1 MAYNV
6 KGNVITLTRGDSLFV
21 KVDIYYNGE
30 AYQPEEGDVVRFA
43 LKHKSMTSDKGNYTD
58 STPIFTKTIPNDT
71 LILQIDPLDTKAL
84 PFGDYVYDVQI
95 TFADGTVDTFIT
107 ASTFRLT
114 PEVD

>member
-1 MAYNV
+1 MSYQV
-6 KGNVITLTRGDSLFV
+6 KGNTIILTRGDTLLL
-21 KVDIYYNGE
+21 KVDILKDGE
-30 AYQPEEGDVVRFA
+30 AYTPEDGDVVRFA

-58 STPIFTKTIPNDT
+58 NEPIFTKTIPNDT
-71 LILQIDPLDTKAL
+71 LVLQINPNDTKELSFA
-84 PFGDYVYDVQI
+84 DYVYDIQI